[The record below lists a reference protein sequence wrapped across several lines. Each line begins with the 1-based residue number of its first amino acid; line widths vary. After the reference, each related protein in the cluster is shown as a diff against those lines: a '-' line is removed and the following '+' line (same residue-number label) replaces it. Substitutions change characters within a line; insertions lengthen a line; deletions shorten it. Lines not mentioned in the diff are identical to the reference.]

1 MLFVFF
7 RSDIAIKNGITF
19 CDAEKFLDALDKL
32 FHKKC
37 F

>member
-1 MLFVFF
+1 MLFNFF
-7 RSDIAIKNGITF
+7 RSDIAIENRITF
-19 CDAEKFLDALDKL
+19 CDAEKFLDALNKL